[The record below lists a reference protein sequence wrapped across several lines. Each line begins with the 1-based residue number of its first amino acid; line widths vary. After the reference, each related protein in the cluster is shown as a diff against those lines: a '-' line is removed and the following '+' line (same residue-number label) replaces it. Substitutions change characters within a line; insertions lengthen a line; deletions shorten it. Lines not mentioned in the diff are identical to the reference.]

1 MQCLWKAGVGI
12 RVCEIAARFFGY
24 EHELTDMVYRFNME
38 ELLLNYVYD
47 NEYVTKMLEAQDIRK
62 PLMYGAVLYFHGR
75 LKQIQEQQ
83 AAYELAEDKAV
94 VKPWIFYEA
103 GEEVVAYGPNPYL
116 ALYYIEAGS
125 REELDEITRDFFEK
139 MSMTDPDGEE
149 IVFQNKIPKYS
160 L

>member
-1 MQCLWKAGVGI
+1 
-12 RVCEIAARFFGY
+12 
-24 EHELTDMVYRFNME
+24 MVYRFNME

-62 PLMYGAVLYFHGR
+62 PLMHGAVLYFHGR

-103 GEEVVAYGPNPYL
+103 GE
-116 ALYYIEAGS
+116 
-125 REELDEITRDFFEK
+125 
-139 MSMTDPDGEE
+139 
-149 IVFQNKIPKYS
+149 
-160 L
+160 

>member
-1 MQCLWKAGVGI
+1 M
-12 RVCEIAARFFGY
+12 
-24 EHELTDMVYRFNME
+24 H
-38 ELLLNYVYD
+38 
-47 NEYVTKMLEAQDIRK
+47 
-62 PLMYGAVLYFHGR
+62 GAVLYFHGR

-116 ALYYIEAGS
+116 ALYYIEQAAEKNLM
-125 REELDEITRDFFEK
+125 RYQEIFFEK